1 MALAPASSF
10 GPYRI
15 IEPLGRGGM
24 AAVYKAYEAALDRY
38 VAVKVLPAEFLHDPT
53 FAERF
58 RREAK
63 VVARLE
69 HPNIIPIFA
78 FDIEQGTPWM
88 AMRMIAGGSLS
99 DLLKQGPLPKE
110 RIVAILAGVA
120 AALDYA
126 HGRGAI
132 HRDVKP
138 QNVLLDEDGRV
149 YLADFGI
156 ARMVEVG
163 GGLTQTG
170 MISGTPQYMAPEQ
183 ATAQNVDHRADIYAL
198 GIMAY
203 EMFTGHVPFSADTPV
218 AVLMKHVQEPIP
230 LPPPGSVPEPVVRAI
245 LKCTAKQAADRW
257 ATGMEFVHALQDGL
271 GLAAGTPGRGTT
283 AVGTTA
289 VGQTYLMRSATGA
302 GMTAPSALPATAL
315 GTAPP
320 VSRSGRSALWA
331 LAIVG
336 GVGVLAV
343 AGGVLG
349 LFLWSQGRPEIP
361 APSQPAGGETPA
373 AVPPVTL
380 TQPQETMPPPVTIA
394 QPIPDTAPADTLPPV
409 TAPASTLR
417 PPPGTPRPTPPPTTT
432 TPTPQP
438 VTTTTVATPPPPKR
452 LGHPFKLGSPVPVL
466 LSLPGGTQ
474 AQMVSGPTTLKSVLF
489 KQSKEELQVEA
500 EARVDEGKDQ
510 KVTINVTLLD
520 ADGKTV
526 LTGQG
531 AAGIDEGDTGKIK
544 FKLKLGTVA
553 VGSIVGFEISVASVP
568 D

>member
-1 MALAPASSF
+1 MAALAPGSSF

-15 IEPLGRGGM
+15 MEPLGRGGM
-24 AAVYKAYEAALDRY
+24 ASVYKAYEAALDRY

-88 AMRMIAGGSLS
+88 AMRMIGGGSLS
-99 DLLKQGPLPKE
+99 AILKQGPLPND

-126 HGRGAI
+126 HGKGAI

-218 AVLMKHVQEPIP
+218 AVLMKHVQEPMP

-245 LKCTAKQAADRW
+245 LKCTAKQPADRW
-257 ATGMEFVHALQDGL
+257 GTGMEFAHALQEGL
-271 GLAAGTPGRGTT
+271 GLMPTAVVPALGRMTPGRGTT
-283 AVGTTA
+283 AVAATA
-289 VGQTYLMRSATGA
+289 VGQTYVTAPRTGP
-302 GMTAPSALPATAL
+302 GMTAPGGMQAAGPAPK
-315 GTAPP
+315 G
-320 VSRSGRSALWA
+320 RSGLIA
-331 LAIVG
+331 LAIAG
-336 GVGVLAV
+336 GIGVLAL
-343 AGGVLG
+343 AGGVLA
-349 LFLWSQGRPEIP
+349 LVLWSQSQPEIP
-361 APSQPAGGETPA
+361 PPEPAGEETPVT
-373 AVPPVTL
+373 VPPL
-380 TQPQETMPPPVTIA
+380 TQPPGTMPEPATDAEPALPPI
-394 QPIPDTAPADTLPPV
+394 TLPPV
-409 TAPASTLR
+409 TTPAATPR
-417 PPPGTPRPTPPPTTT
+417 PSSATPRPTITFGTTPPTTAA
-432 TPTPQP
+432 TPEP
-438 VTTTTVATPPPPKR
+438 VHETVPTPPPAPKKVGYPFR
-452 LGHPFKLGSPVPVL
+452 LGAPVGIPQL
-466 LSLPGGTQ
+466 
-474 AQMVSGPTTLKSVLF
+474 VSGPTTLKSVLF
-489 KQSKEELQVEA
+489 KQSGDELQVEA
-500 EARVDEGKDQ
+500 EAKVGDGKDQ
-510 KVTINVTLLD
+510 KVTVNLALLD
-520 ADGKTV
+520 GEGRTV
-526 LTGQG
+526 MKGQG
-531 AAGIDEGDTGKIK
+531 TSGIEEGETSKVK
-544 FKLKLGTVA
+544 FKLKLSGGA
-553 VGSIVGFEISVASVP
+553 LGSIVGFEVFLSSVP

>member
-1 MALAPASSF
+1 M
-10 GPYRI
+10 
-15 IEPLGRGGM
+15 EPLGRGGM
-24 AAVYKAYEAALDRY
+24 ASVYKAYEAALDRY

-88 AMRMIAGGSLS
+88 AMRMVGGGALS
-99 DLLKQGPLPKE
+99 GVLKQGPLPND

-126 HGRGAI
+126 HSRGAV

-218 AVLMKHVQEPIP
+218 AVLMKHVQEPMP

-245 LKCTAKQAADRW
+245 LKCTAKQPADRW
-257 ATGMEFVHALQDGL
+257 ATSMEFVHALQDGL
-271 GLAAGTPGRGTT
+271 GLVPTAVVPALGTSTPGRGTT
-283 AVGTTA
+283 AVAATA
-289 VGQTYLMRSATGA
+289 VGQTYAMRPGTGP
-302 GMTAPSALPATAL
+302 GMTAPGALPATAL
-315 GTAPP
+315 GTPHLAPP
-320 VSRSGRSALWA
+320 KSGRSGLIA

-336 GVGVLAV
+336 GIGVVTL
-343 AGGVLG
+343 AGGVLV
-349 LFLWSQGRPEIP
+349 LFLWARSRPEIP
-361 APSQPAGGETPA
+361 ATRQAAGDETP
-373 AVPPVTL
+373 VTVPPLTQPPVTMP
-380 TQPQETMPPPVTIA
+380 QPPSDTVPP
-394 QPIPDTAPADTLPPV
+394 DTLPPV
-409 TAPASTLR
+409 TAPSSTLR
-417 PPPGTPRPTPPPTTT
+417 PPPATSRPTLPFGTVPPSTHA
-432 TPTPQP
+432 TPQP
-438 VTTTTVATPPPPKR
+438 PPATTVATPPPPPKK
-452 LGHPFKLGSPVPVL
+452 LGHPFKLGSPVGIP
-466 LSLPGGTQ
+466 
-474 AQMVSGPTTLKSVLF
+474 QMVSGPTTLKSVVF
-489 KQSKEELQVEA
+489 KQSGQELQVEA
-500 EARVDEGKDQ
+500 EAKVDEGKDQ
-510 KVTINVTLLD
+510 KVTISVTLLD
-520 ADGKTV
+520 GDGNALLK
-526 LTGQG
+526 GQG
-531 AAGIDEGDTGKIK
+531 TAGIDEGDTAKVK

-553 VGSIVGFEISVASVP
+553 LGSVVGFEISVASVP

>member
-1 MALAPASSF
+1 MAS
-10 GPYRI
+10 
-15 IEPLGRGGM
+15 
-24 AAVYKAYEAALDRY
+24 VYKAYEAALDRY

-88 AMRMIAGGSLS
+88 AMRMIGGGSLS
-99 DLLKQGPLPKE
+99 AILKQGPLPFD

-126 HGRGAI
+126 HSRGAV

-218 AVLMKHVQEPIP
+218 AVLMKHVQEPMP

-245 LKCTAKQAADRW
+245 LKCTAKLPADRW
-257 ATGMEFVHALQDGL
+257 ATSMEFAHALQEGL
-271 GLAAGTPGRGTT
+271 GLVPTAVVPALGKGTPGRGTT
-283 AVGTTA
+283 AVAATA
-289 VGQTYLMRSATGA
+289 VAQTYARRPGTGP
-302 GMTAPSALPATAL
+302 GMTAPGALRPTAL
-315 GTAPP
+315 GTPQLGPP
-320 VSRSGRSALWA
+320 KSGRSGLIA

-336 GVGVLAV
+336 GIGVVAL
-343 AGGVLG
+343 AGGVLA
-349 LFLWSQGRPEIP
+349 LFLWAQSRPEIP
-361 APSQPAGGETPA
+361 ATQQATGDETPVTVPPLTQPPLTMPLPPSDT
-373 AVPPVTL
+373 VPPVTV
-380 TQPQETMPPPVTIA
+380 PP
-394 QPIPDTAPADTLPPV
+394 DTLPPV
-409 TAPASTLR
+409 TAPASPLR
-417 PPPGTPRPTPPPTTT
+417 PSPGTTRPTLPFGTVPPTTHA
-432 TPTPQP
+432 TPQP
-438 VTTTTVATPPPPKR
+438 ATTTTVATPPPPPKR
-452 LGHPFKLGSPVPVL
+452 LGYPFKLGSPVGIP
-466 LSLPGGTQ
+466 
-474 AQMVSGPTTLKSVLF
+474 QMVSGPTTLKSVVF
-489 KQSKEELQVEA
+489 KPSGEELQVEA
-500 EARVDEGKDQ
+500 EAKLDEGKDQ

-520 ADGKTV
+520 GDGNALLK
-526 LTGQG
+526 GQG
-531 AAGIDEGDTGKIK
+531 TAGIDEGDTGKVK

-553 VGSIVGFEISVASVP
+553 LGSIMGFEISVASVP

>member
-1 MALAPASSF
+1 M
-10 GPYRI
+10 
-15 IEPLGRGGM
+15 EPLGRGGM
-24 AAVYKAYEAALDRY
+24 ASVYKAYEAALDRY
-38 VAVKVLPAEFLHDPT
+38 VAIKVLPAEFLHDPT

-88 AMRMIAGGSLS
+88 AMRMIGGGSLS
-99 DLLKQGPLPKE
+99 AILKQGPLPND

-126 HGRGAI
+126 HGKGAV

-218 AVLMKHVQEPIP
+218 AVLMKHVQEPMP

-245 LKCTAKQAADRW
+245 LKCTAKAPADRW
-257 ATGMEFVHALQDGL
+257 STSMEFAHALQDGL
-271 GLAAGTPGRGTT
+271 GLVPTAVVPAISMGTPGRGTT
-283 AVGTTA
+283 AVAATA
-289 VGQTYLMRSATGA
+289 VGQTYVARPRTGA
-302 GMTAPSALPATAL
+302 GMTAAGTRPATGSA
-315 GTAPP
+315 AE
-320 VSRSGRSALWA
+320 SSHSGLLA
-331 LAIVG
+331 LAIAG
-336 GVGVLAV
+336 GVGVIVL
-343 AGGVLG
+343 AGGVLA
-349 LFLWSQGRPEIP
+349 LFLWFRSQPEIP
-361 APSQPAGGETPA
+361 PPQPSGEETPVT
-373 AVPPVTL
+373 VPPL
-380 TQPQETMPPPVTIA
+380 TQTPGSLQTPGPDDQPPISVP
-394 QPIPDTAPADTLPPV
+394 PDTLPQV
-409 TAPASTLR
+409 TTPPSTLR
-417 PPPGTPRPTPPPTTT
+417 PTTPRPTLPFGTVPPSTHASPAHPSPA
-432 TPTPQP
+432 TPEPAPETL
-438 VTTTTVATPPPPKR
+438 ATPPPPKR
-452 LGHPFKLGSPVPVL
+452 VGHPFKLGATVVVPQV
-466 LSLPGGTQ
+466 
-474 AQMVSGPTTLKSVLF
+474 VSGPTTLKGVLF
-489 KQSKEELQVEA
+489 KQAGDDLQVEA
-500 EARVDEGKDQ
+500 EAKVGDGKDQ
-510 KVTINVTLLD
+510 KVTVGVVLLD
-520 ADGKTV
+520 GEGRTV
-526 LTGQG
+526 LKGQG
-531 AAGIDEGDTGKIK
+531 SGGIEEGETGKVK
-544 FKLKLGTVA
+544 FKIKLGGATL
-553 VGSIVGFEISVASVP
+553 GSAVGFEVSLSSVP